1 MMKLLGVVDV
11 RLCML
16 GCEML
21 FLNLKCLCLCSV
33 FGSVLLCCLK
43 MMCIRCFVVLF
54 LNVVIVFLRL
64 CVRLVVIVSITL
76 GLVKRQCFGAI
87 VLLR

>member
-11 RLCML
+11 CLCML

-21 FLNLKCLCLCSV
+21 FLNLKCSCLCSV
-33 FGSVLLCCLK
+33 LGSVLLCCLK
-43 MMCIRCFVVLF
+43 MMCIWCFVVLF

-64 CVRLVVIVSITL
+64 CVRSVVIVSIML
-76 GLVKRQCFGAI
+76 GLVKCQCFGVI
-87 VLLR
+87 VLSR